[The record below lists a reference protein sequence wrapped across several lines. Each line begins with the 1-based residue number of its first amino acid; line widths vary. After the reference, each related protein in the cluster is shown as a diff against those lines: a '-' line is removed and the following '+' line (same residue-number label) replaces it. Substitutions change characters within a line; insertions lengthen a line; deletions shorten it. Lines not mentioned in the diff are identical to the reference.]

1 MAPHALG
8 RLIPEEAAVALQSKL
23 NDLGVGWH
31 FNTTVQSIDR
41 NGNQLN
47 ITLANGSVLNTD
59 VVLSA
64 VGLRPKLKLAKAV
77 GIATNIGIQVN
88 RELETNI
95 SHIYAIGDCAE
106 VNGMVLPCVT
116 PIMQAAQ
123 ALAATLT
130 GNPTSLTYPAM
141 PVMVKTPAFAT
152 IVSPPAKGA
161 IGQWKINT
169 AQDGLEAHFESPQ

>member
-8 RLIPEEAAVALQSKL
+8 CLIPEEAAVALQSKL
-23 NDLGVGWH
+23 NDLGVSWH

-64 VGLRPKLKLAKAV
+64 VGLRPRLKLVKAV

-88 RELETNI
+88 RKLEANI

-106 VNGMVLPCVT
+106 VKAQSVNGKSILLKMGWRH
-116 PIMQAAQ
+116 
-123 ALAATLT
+123 AL
-130 GNPTSLTYPAM
+130 NPPMASLSDL
-141 PVMVKTPAFAT
+141 F
-152 IVSPPAKGA
+152 
-161 IGQWKINT
+161 
-169 AQDGLEAHFESPQ
+169 